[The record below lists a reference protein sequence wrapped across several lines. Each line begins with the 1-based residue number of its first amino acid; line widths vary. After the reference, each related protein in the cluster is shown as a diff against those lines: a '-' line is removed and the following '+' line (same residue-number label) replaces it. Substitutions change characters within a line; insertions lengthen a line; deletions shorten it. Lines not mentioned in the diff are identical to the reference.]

1 MKHAVLAG
9 AILWATG
16 LPAFGQSQQ
25 DVCAAYAK
33 RAVQQYQLMKSHP
46 GCDQHLDA
54 LSWRDD
60 YAYHYNG
67 CMTFG
72 KVATTLSE
80 QGRDGHLRACGA
92 VTDSADAGGAPAGG
106 TANAGATSPAGTAAA
121 APADTAAA
129 QPAGGGSGPAPGAAP
144 GTADPAASLFTP
156 AAHYGSIGCHE
167 GPALASRKSGNGR
180 AVDLKGNALSY
191 HAFPPA
197 GPTTTAQAQWA
208 SANTFPLVT
217 AFVARPQFFPGCK
230 GIPAVSALGP
240 WVAAAALGQSARY
253 IWVDVGGTLAWQ
265 EITAAEASSL
275 VTTGKLPAAAPAA
288 AAKTAKTTA
297 PAKPAAAKTK

>member
-1 MKHAVLAG
+1 MKYAVIAG
-9 AILWATG
+9 AIVWAAT

-60 YAYHYNG
+60 YSYHYNG

-72 KVATTLSE
+72 KIATTLSD

-92 VTDSADAGGAPAGG
+92 ITDSGDSGTASATAPGSAATTSTAGAPA
-106 TANAGATSPAGTAAA
+106 AAA
-121 APADTAAA
+121 AAT
-129 QPAGGGSGPAPGAAP
+129 GGSAPAAP
-144 GTADPAASLFTP
+144 AASGSADPATSLFSP
-156 AAHYGSIGCHE
+156 APNYGGIGCHE

-197 GPTTTAQAQWA
+197 GPTTTAQSQWA
-208 SANTFPLVT
+208 SANSFPLVT

-240 WVAAAALGQSARY
+240 WVEAPAPGQSARY

-275 VTTGKLPAAAPAA
+275 VTTGKLPSTAAAPAA
-288 AAKTAKTTA
+288 AAKPAKAPTPAKAA
-297 PAKPAAAKTK
+297 PAKAN